1 MPSPGRN
8 GDLAGLR
15 VLQLGPLYVEHVRRW
30 AEQATGVGC
39 EVHVAGHVR
48 PGRSL
53 TDFGDVAESVQIGP
67 ANPESLDTTAHET
80 WLRGVLCDLRP
91 DLVQAHWLPTW
102 GCFAARSGHP
112 RVVVTPWGSDLY
124 LSEGVLAARAHEA
137 LTASAYVVARSA
149 HMRRAVVALGVP
161 RERVIDVNLGVD
173 LARFRPASA
182 EERARL
188 RSRLGLGP
196 GPVVLSLRAGTELYN
211 LDVVIEAHRRLRAR
225 LPDATLVLAPGD
237 EPLAAGVRAA
247 LDHDDAGIELLGRVP
262 HAEMADYLRAATVG
276 VSIPRSDGS
285 PNSVWEA
292 LACGLQV
299 VVSDLAQVRERVGDC
314 AAVRIVGVQR
324 DEVAEA
330 LEDLARYQPALA
342 ESARAWAEANADRR
356 TEAARLGRLYAAAMT
371 TAPARPPARR
381 SARPAGEA
389 RPSAG
394 RRARAAAAPRRP
406 S

>member
-1 MPSPGRN
+1 MSSPRRN

-30 AEQATGVGC
+30 AEQATAVGC

-53 TDFGDVAESVQIGP
+53 TAFTHVAESVQIGP
-67 ANPESLDTTAHET
+67 ANPESLDTTAHEA
-80 WLRGVLCDLRP
+80 WLRGVLFDLRP

-102 GCFAARSGHP
+102 GCLAARSGHP

-124 LSEGVLAARAHEA
+124 LSEGLLAARAHEA
-137 LTASAYVVARSA
+137 LTASEYVVARSA
-149 HMRRAVVALGVP
+149 HMRRAVIALGVP
-161 RERVIDVNLGVD
+161 RERVVDVDLGVD

-188 RSRLGLGP
+188 RSRLGLGQ

-211 LDVVIEAHRRLRAR
+211 LDVVIEAYRRLRAR

-237 EPLAAGVRAA
+237 EPLAASVRAA
-247 LDHDDAGIELLGRVP
+247 LDHDDAGIKLLARVP

-292 LACGLQV
+292 LACGLPV
-299 VVSDLAQVRERVGDC
+299 VVSDLAQVRERVADC
-314 AAVRIVGVQR
+314 AAVRVIGVQR
-324 DEVAEA
+324 DGVAEA
-330 LEDLARYQPALA
+330 LEDLARRRPALA
-342 ESARAWAEANADRR
+342 ESARGWAEANTDRR
-356 TEAARLGRLYAAAMT
+356 TEAARLGRLYAAAM

-394 RRARAAAAPRRP
+394 RRGRAAAAPRRP